1 MQNQDAQ
8 LQIVVSTVWIKYFT
22 QPVHDKMHCKTQLQ
36 AQCACSNSS
45 TLCKTRCT
53 TQRPISACQDQIPCK
68 NGSKRQVKKHSY
80 PFKIVPNVPKRH
92 QNWLQER
99 SGGPKLKPRGQSWP
113 QDAPKRPQIEA
124 KRRPRPPK
132 WRPRGTKW
140 APSWVQEVAKR
151 GQEESKEGL
160 RAPKM
165 QSKSTSKMKKHTLRK
180 I

>member
-1 MQNQDAQ
+1 MTRCTAKNSCKHHVHAAIPAPYARQDAQ
-8 LQIVVSTVWIKYFT
+8 HNVPS
-22 QPVHDKMHCKTQLQ
+22 QPGK
-36 AQCACSNSS
+36 
-45 TLCKTRCT
+45 CKTR
-53 TQRPISACQDQIPCK
+53 AK
-68 NGSKRQVKKHSY
+68 KKHPKSKSRSTAK
-80 PFKIVPNVPKRH
+80 PSKLSPKVPKRH

-99 SGGPKLKPRGQSWP
+99 SGGPKLRPRGQSWP

-140 APSWVQEVAKR
+140 APSWVQEVPKR
-151 GQEESKEGL
+151 GQEESKGGL

-165 QSKSTSKMKKHTLRK
+165 QSKSTSKGKKHTLLK